1 MSRRVAFTFVLEPDL
16 EAKFSSGE
24 YSVPK
29 LSPKY
34 CYWCWNFDRTMPGSQ
49 IRIDVLFELSVRT
62 VGRSVFEL
70 GSVQFKDER
79 SAWLDHLAITI
90 IILFSE
96 WDFESEDSI
105 FLRHGCVVSVQ
116 RYEDGDLRATYS

>member
-1 MSRRVAFTFVLEPDL
+1 
-16 EAKFSSGE
+16 
-24 YSVPK
+24 
-29 LSPKY
+29 
-34 CYWCWNFDRTMPGSQ
+34 MPGSQ

-90 IILFSE
+90 IILFSK